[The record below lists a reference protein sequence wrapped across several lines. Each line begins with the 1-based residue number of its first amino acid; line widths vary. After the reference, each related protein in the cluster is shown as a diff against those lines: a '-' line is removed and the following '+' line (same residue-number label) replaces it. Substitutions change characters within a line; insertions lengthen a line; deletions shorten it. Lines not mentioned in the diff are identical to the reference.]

1 MTTMLSWK
9 LMKATERACRN
20 ICEEEEA
27 AFHYNYQLSR
37 FDRLIL
43 WIKGFIAGWPQEEEY
58 KPLFGNIIRLWR
70 RKQR

>member
-1 MTTMLSWK
+1 MSTMLSWK

-37 FDRLIL
+37 FDRLT
-43 WIKGFIAGWPQEEEY
+43 GFVE
-58 KPLFGNIIRLWR
+58 
-70 RKQR
+70 

>member
-9 LMKATERACRN
+9 LMKATERACRY

-37 FDRLIL
+37 FVRLIL
-43 WIKGFIAGWPQEEEY
+43 WIKGFIAGWPQEKEY
-58 KPLFGNIIRLWR
+58 KPLFGNLIRLWR

>member
-1 MTTMLSWK
+1 MLSWK

-37 FDRLIL
+37 FARLTL
-43 WIKGFIAGWPQEEEY
+43 WIEGFIAGWLQEEEEY

-70 RKQR
+70 RRQR